1 MAKQFGPSES
11 PEEFDEGDYRPKRH
25 KVKITKPSYA
35 DFKETRENR
44 SQLTCEC
51 GSQHWHLWDDQVASC
66 AICGLPEPIISFSI
80 RDGESAEDFLDAV
93 MSA

>member
-1 MAKQFGPSES
+1 MTRQYGEDRS
-11 PEEFDEGDYRPKRH
+11 PDDDDGGYQKRR

-35 DFKETRENR
+35 DFKETRENK

-51 GSQHWHLWDDQVASC
+51 GSQHWQLWDDHVVAC

-80 RDGESAEDFLDAV
+80 RDAESADDFLDAV
-93 MSA
+93 MNA